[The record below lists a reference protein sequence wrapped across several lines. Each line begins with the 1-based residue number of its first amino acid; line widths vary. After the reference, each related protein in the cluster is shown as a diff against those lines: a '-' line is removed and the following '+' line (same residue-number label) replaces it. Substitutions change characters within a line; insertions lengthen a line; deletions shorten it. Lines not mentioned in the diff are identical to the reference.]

1 MDDIADFS
9 SRAHIN
15 FISSTLAWFDRDPS
29 CCEFF
34 TADNCSVNTATATM
48 ANVPLI
54 GCASHRLALATRE
67 VIKQGGYQPMIN
79 DNLIIVVGQIKS
91 RLHIIKLIIEHIKS
105 STCKIIM
112 VE

>member
-48 ANVPLI
+48 AMVVQVI
-54 GCASHRLALATRE
+54 G
-67 VIKQGGYQPMIN
+67 
-79 DNLIIVVGQIKS
+79 
-91 RLHIIKLIIEHIKS
+91 
-105 STCKIIM
+105 
-112 VE
+112 

>member
-9 SRAHIN
+9 SRAHMN

-48 ANVPLI
+48 AMVVQVI
-54 GCASHRLALATRE
+54 G
-67 VIKQGGYQPMIN
+67 
-79 DNLIIVVGQIKS
+79 
-91 RLHIIKLIIEHIKS
+91 
-105 STCKIIM
+105 
-112 VE
+112 

>member
-1 MDDIADFS
+1 MFLANFQFLITGWTTPYAREQYLAIYLSYTKNEIVKCPLVAYSPMDDIADFS

-67 VIKQGGYQPMIN
+67 
-79 DNLIIVVGQIKS
+79 
-91 RLHIIKLIIEHIKS
+91 E
-105 STCKIIM
+105 
-112 VE
+112 